1 MQYQTHEITE
11 FNTPFIIMMIESKSI
26 AYSREGSGSGILF
39 PAVIYKQVVPGNKT
53 DGPFLIFSFL
63 LP

>member
-1 MQYQTHEITE
+1 
-11 FNTPFIIMMIESKSI
+11 MIESKSI
-26 AYSREGSGSGILF
+26 AYCKEGSGSGILF